1 MKYYLSLFILSLLV
15 STKIWSQTETCTQN
29 LSDPNNYK
37 ISQIIDSDTIFREFI
52 LQVPQNYNENIP
64 TPLIINMHGF
74 GDCASDYSETIG
86 DFYNFSELAND
97 ENIIVVY
104 PQGAYRPEK
113 EDTYWEPGDTGIDNI
128 YENDVYFIEEL
139 IASLKNE
146 FNINSEMI
154 YACGYSNGGMMAY
167 SLACNRSSL
176 FAAIGIMSGTM
187 LDEDCFLDKAVPIIK
202 FHGIEDG
209 VLPYNGNVWYQSV
222 EEVINFWLDQNN
234 INSSSLTSTQLN
246 GGNVIVDKYSGGN
259 NNSCIELYTINE
271 EFDKPGD
278 HVWFSDAIEGTTPNR
293 IMWNFFKDNCALTS
307 ATNESNEELLELFPN
322 PVKQEL
328 VINNANNQ
336 EYYVN
341 DINGKLIL
349 KGRIESNTE
358 TISLEHLSIGFYT
371 IKIGNQTN
379 KLLKVE

>member
-1 MKYYLSLFILSLLV
+1 MKYYQSLIILSLLV
-15 STKIWSQTETCTQN
+15 STKILSQTETCTQN
-29 LSDPNNYK
+29 LSDPNKYT
-37 ISQIIDSDTIFREFI
+37 ISQVVDSDTIFREFI
-52 LQVPQNYNENIP
+52 LQVPQNYDENIP

-74 GDCASDYSETIG
+74 GDCATDYSKSIG
-86 DFYNFSELAND
+86 DFYNFSELANE

-113 EDTYWEPGDTGIDNI
+113 EDTYWEPGDTGINNI
-128 YENDVYFIEEL
+128 YDNDIYFIEEL

-154 YACGYSNGGMMAY
+154 FACGYSNGGMMAY

-187 LDEDCFLDKAVPIIK
+187 LEEDCSLEKAVPIII
-202 FHGIEDG
+202 FHGIADG

-234 INSSSLTSTQLN
+234 INISSRISSQLN
-246 GGNVIVDKYSGGN
+246 GGNVVVDKYSEG

-271 EFDKPGD
+271 EFDKAGG
-278 HVWFSDAIEGTTPNR
+278 HVWFSDTIEGTTPNR
-293 IMWNFFKDNCALTS
+293 IMWNFFKDNCLATS
-307 ATNESNEELLELFPN
+307 ATKESKDELLEIFPN
-322 PVKQEL
+322 PVRQEL
-328 VINNANNQ
+328 VITNANKL
-336 EYYVN
+336 EYSVY

-349 KGRIESNTE
+349 SGRIGSMSE
-358 TISLEHLSIGFYT
+358 TFSLEHLSSGFYT
-371 IKIGNQTN
+371 IKIGNQI
-379 KLLKVE
+379 KRFFKVE

>member
-1 MKYYLSLFILSLLV
+1 MKYYLSLVIFFSFLS
-15 STKIWSQTETCTQN
+15 TQIRSQTEICAQN
-29 LSDPNNYK
+29 LSNPNNFK

-86 DFYNFSELAND
+86 DFYNFSELANE

-113 EDTYWEPGDTGIDNI
+113 EDRYWEPGDNGIDNI

-146 FNINSEMI
+146 YNINSEMI

-167 SLACNRSSL
+167 SLACNSSSL

-187 LDEDCFLDKAVPIIK
+187 LDEDCVINKAVPIIK
-202 FHGIEDG
+202 FHGIEDW

-222 EEVINFWLDQNN
+222 EEVIHFWLDQNN
-234 INSSSLTSTQLN
+234 INSSSLSSTQLN
-246 GGNVIVDKYSGGN
+246 GGNVILDTYSGGN
-259 NNSCIELYTINE
+259 DNSCIALYTIHE

-278 HVWFSDAIEGTTPNR
+278 HVWFSEAIEGITPNK

-307 ATNESNEELLELFPN
+307 ATNTSNEELLELYPN
-322 PVKQEL
+322 PVKHAL
-328 VINNANNQ
+328 VINNANKQ
-336 EYYVN
+336 EYFIH
-341 DINGKLIL
+341 DIKGNQIL
-349 KGRIESNTE
+349 KGRIGSKTE
-358 TISLEHLSIGFYT
+358 MISVEQLNNGFYI
-371 IKIGNQTN
+371 IKVGDQIQ
-379 KLLKVE
+379 KFLKVE